1 MIWLLDTNV
10 VSEMWKPLP
19 NPTVTAWLQGA
30 MDDCAL
36 SEITFG
42 ELHYGVHRLPFG
54 KRRSELLRHI
64 SFLREDY
71 RDVILPFGP
80 AEAEAWGEYAAQVQ
94 AGRGDTFWTARTTR
108 DSAIAATA
116 RAWGLIVVTRDT
128 VHFPFVETL
137 NPFEPIPN

>member
-10 VSEMWKPLP
+10 VSELWKPRP
-19 NPTVTAWLQGA
+19 DAGVRAWLEENQE
-30 MDDCAL
+30 DCAL

-54 KRRSELLRHI
+54 KRRSELPRYI

-71 RDVILPFGP
+71 RDVVLRFGP
-80 AEAEAWGEYAAQVQ
+80 AESEAWGEYAAEVL
-94 AGRGDTFWTARTTR
+94 ASRGKQFWTGRTTR

-116 RAWGLIVVTRDT
+116 RAWSLTVVTRD
-128 VHFPFVETL
+128 VNHFPFVATF
-137 NPFEPIPN
+137 NPFVS

>member
-10 VSEMWKPLP
+10 ISELRKPRP
-19 NPTVTAWLQGA
+19 NRGVEAWLEENKE
-30 MDDCAL
+30 DCAL

-54 KRRSELLRHI
+54 KRRSELQRHI

-80 AEAEAWGEYAAQVQ
+80 AESEAWGEYAAEVM
-94 AGRGDTFWTARTTR
+94 AGRGKKFWTGRTTR

-116 RAWGLIVVTRDT
+116 LAWSLTMVTRD
-128 VHFPFVETL
+128 VSHFPFVATI
-137 NPFEPIPN
+137 NPFTV